1 MLSFQVDNT
10 PFPRQGSLAGLDRE
24 AMTMATFPLEWM
36 YQRGSHVR
44 ESDGLTRAAEGDAAT
59 ARQRTAMDAAAAFYR
74 TALAQVGVT
83 TARDLLA
90 WLDTVVTYNRARVA
104 EGAAAQADL
113 LRSQLERDRVAM
125 DVTMQEAD
133 LARAR
138 AMLRAFIGDPHL
150 AAMRTIVVADEM
162 PLALPMVRD
171 GMPTDRS
178 DVRAARDRLDASRA
192 GVAME
197 RSRIVRQL
205 GATMGTKQTMGTT
218 SMIAGVS
225 LPLPLFDFNRGEVRR
240 ASADR
245 DVAAFE
251 LAAQE
256 RLASAEV
263 VGSYEA
269 AQLLTDRAT
278 QLTTGGTTSLLFRAD
293 DARRIAL
300 GAYREGAVPLLSVL
314 DAARTW
320 GDIRL
325 TFYRTLY
332 AQHESV
338 LALLVAQGVDL
349 LSNLPASAQ
358 PRAPNR

>member
-1 MLSFQVDNT
+1 
-10 PFPRQGSLAGLDRE
+10 
-24 AMTMATFPLEWM
+24 
-36 YQRGSHVR
+36 
-44 ESDGLTRAAEGDAAT
+44 
-59 ARQRTAMDAAAAFYR
+59 
-74 TALAQVGVT
+74 
-83 TARDLLA
+83 
-90 WLDTVVTYNRARVA
+90 
-104 EGAAAQADL
+104 
-113 LRSQLERDRVAM
+113 
-125 DVTMQEAD
+125 
-133 LARAR
+133 
-138 AMLRAFIGDPHL
+138 
-150 AAMRTIVVADEM
+150 
-162 PLALPMVRD
+162 
-171 GMPTDRS
+171 
-178 DVRAARDRLDASRA
+178 
-192 GVAME
+192 ME